1 MYLLYAEEH
10 RGVSMT
16 NLNDALAE
24 ISAIRTEIARGTEF
38 RGYGPASVATSGL
51 IALGVATFQIHWVRG
66 SNHDFR
72 SFFAIWI
79 ATAAVSLTLTG
90 IETVLRSR
98 RVHTSFANEMIYQA
112 AEQFLPAL
120 AAGLMLS
127 VVVIRFAPHSVWM
140 LPGLWQVIF
149 SLGVFA
155 SCRVLPRQMF
165 LVGMWY
171 LATGLICIAVGRE
184 DASFSPWLMGI
195 PFGIGQLLV
204 AAVLQFG
211 YRDGHEQT

>member
-1 MYLLYAEEH
+1 MI
-10 RGVSMT
+10 

-24 ISAIRTEIARGTEF
+24 INTIRTEIARSTEF
-38 RGYGPASVATSGL
+38 RGYGPASVATSGF
-51 IALGVATFQIHWVRG
+51 IALVVAAFQTYWIKD

-72 SFFAIWI
+72 AFFGIWI
-79 ATAAVSLTLTG
+79 ATAALSLTLTG

-98 RVHTSFANEMIYQA
+98 RVHTSLANEMIYNA

-127 VVVIRFAPHSVWM
+127 VVMIGFAPRTVWM

-155 SCRVLPRQMF
+155 SCRFLPRQMF

-184 DASFSPWLMGI
+184 DASFSPWSMGI

-204 AAVLQFG
+204 AVVLKFG
-211 YRDGHEQT
+211 YRGGNEQT

>member
-1 MYLLYAEEH
+1 M
-10 RGVSMT
+10 M
-16 NLNDALAE
+16 NLSDALAE
-24 ISAIRTEIARGTEF
+24 ISAIRTEIARGTKF
-38 RGYGPASVATSGL
+38 RGYGPASVATSGV
-51 IALGVATFQIHWVRG
+51 IALVVATFQTHWIRD
-66 SNHDFR
+66 SNHHFR
-72 SFFAIWI
+72 SFLGIWI
-79 ATAAVSLTLTG
+79 ATAALSLTLTG

-98 RVHTSFANEMIYQA
+98 RVHASFANEMIYNA

-127 VVVIRFAPHSVWM
+127 VVIIRFAPHNVWM

-155 SCRVLPRQMF
+155 SCQFLPRQMF

-171 LATGLICIAVGRE
+171 LATGLVCIAVGRV
-184 DASFSPWLMGI
+184 DAGFSPWLMGI

-204 AAVLQFG
+204 AAVLKFG
-211 YRDGHEQT
+211 YRDGHEET